1 MSPSMSLIFLDWPLL
16 ERQSVAFEQYFDE
29 IYKKNGKTALKAVRN
44 DFDSYVFFEIF
55 Y

>member
-1 MSPSMSLIFLDWPLL
+1 
-16 ERQSVAFEQYFDE
+16 VAFEQYFDE